1 MRVIL
6 IQNVN
11 NLGTIGVEK
20 EVKDVF
26 ARNFLFP
33 KKLAVKIGD
42 SQAKQVIEKA
52 KHEKEK
58 AEKKVEDL
66 KNLAEKISKQ
76 TIIIKA
82 KTSSSGKLFGAVTA
96 EDVAKELKLD
106 KTKVNMTSIKDL
118 GEHEVEADL
127 GHGIKTKVK
136 IFIKAGNV
144 KDKK

>member
-11 NLGTIGVEK
+11 NLGTIGEEK
-20 EVKDVF
+20 EVKDGF

-42 SQAKQVIEKA
+42 SQAKQVI
-52 KHEKEK
+52 EKEK

-136 IFIKAGNV
+136 IFIKAGYV